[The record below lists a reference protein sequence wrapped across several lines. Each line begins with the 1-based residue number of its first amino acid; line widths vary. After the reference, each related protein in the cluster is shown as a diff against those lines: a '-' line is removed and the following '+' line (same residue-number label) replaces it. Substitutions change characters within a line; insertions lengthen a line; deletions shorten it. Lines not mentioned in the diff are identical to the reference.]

1 MTPYRSLDLFSFVAA
16 GMFCLCFAWRP
27 LPAYLWPEMFGSEYV
42 RLAVGDTA
50 DVGLMLRWVFIDVP
64 IGTAAG
70 VALIIK
76 GLFK

>member
-1 MTPYRSLDLFSFVAA
+1 MTLYRSLNLFSFVAA
-16 GMFCLCFAWRP
+16 GMFCVCFAWRP
-27 LPAYLWPEMFGSEYV
+27 LPAYLWPEMFGAEYV
-42 RLAVGDTA
+42 RLAVGNTA
-50 DVGLMLRWVFIDVP
+50 DVGLMLRWVFMDVP

>member
-1 MTPYRSLDLFSFVAA
+1 MTLYRSLNLFSLVAA

-27 LPAYLWPEMFGSEYV
+27 LPAYLWPEMFGPEYV
-42 RLAVGDTA
+42 QLAVGDTA
-50 DVGLMLRWVFIDVP
+50 DVGLMLRWVFLDIP

>member
-1 MTPYRSLDLFSFVAA
+1 
-16 GMFCLCFAWRP
+16 
-27 LPAYLWPEMFGSEYV
+27 MFGAEYV
-42 RLAVGDTA
+42 RLAVGNTA
-50 DVGLMLRWVFIDVP
+50 DVGLMLRWVFMDVP